1 MDTGDRPV
9 GGHCVLLSA
18 TLIRL
23 LYPPSVTTRNTYR
36 VAKHPLGVAAAAAFL
51 CGQGYQGQCFHCM
64 QQLVPNVFTITVF
77 F

>member
-9 GGHCVLLSA
+9 GGHCVLLST

-36 VAKHPLGVAAAAAFL
+36 VAKHPLGVAAARSFPVWAGVPGTVLSLHAAA
-51 CGQGYQGQCFHCM
+51 G
-64 QQLVPNVFTITVF
+64 P
-77 F
+77 